1 MFKFTKLAVAMA
13 MLAGAGAA
21 NATVMYYDGGN
32 NEAYLSAYD
41 WTTGKTFTLDTGI
54 TYDELVAHQFDA
66 SYSLNYDLA
75 NDPNWQNF
83 ITGANT
89 SVIQY
94 VVAVGNSVGLGA
106 AITLNEPLYPTAI
119 EDYSIFYGSTVSS
132 AIELHAVDLNVGLVQ
147 DSSLNETKLSLD
159 TDSPMTGQHGYA
171 GSVWASWIQDPQA
184 AYGESIGF
192 QLGVMDIVVNPGA
205 NLTSTFVQRWTLA
218 GNSLTF
224 EAPAAVPVPGA
235 VWLFGTGL
243 LGLLGAR
250 RKANA

>member
-21 NATVMYYDGGN
+21 NASVMYYDGGN

-54 TYDELVAHQFDA
+54 TYDELVANQFNT
-66 SYSLNYDLA
+66 SYALNYDLS

-89 SVIQY
+89 SVIKY

-106 AITLNEPLYPTAI
+106 AITMDGPLYPTAG
-119 EDYSIFYGSTVSS
+119 EDYGIFWGSSVAS
-132 AIELHAVDLNVGLVQ
+132 AIEGHAIDVNAGLVQ
-147 DSSLNETKLSLD
+147 DRNLNDTKLSLD

-171 GSVWASWIQDPQA
+171 DSIWGSWIQDPQV
-184 AYGESIGF
+184 AYGESVAF
-192 QLGVMDIVVNPGA
+192 QLGVMDIVVNPGD